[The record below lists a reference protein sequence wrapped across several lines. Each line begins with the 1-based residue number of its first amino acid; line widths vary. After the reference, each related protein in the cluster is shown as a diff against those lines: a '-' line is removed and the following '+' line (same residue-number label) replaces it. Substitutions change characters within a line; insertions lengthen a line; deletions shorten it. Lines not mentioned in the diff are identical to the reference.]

1 MSVIL
6 EELLCLKCL
15 DSFGMDIIHIN
26 GNLCCGRIKNTS
38 FKCNVAFWNG
48 SIISSCSNLHTFIC
62 IFIGFTFAAFFRHAI
77 SALRCSAN
85 NPVQFFSQNNGFK
98 NQFWITSWYEIN
110 FFMKNLVC
118 FEWDFPQ
125 VCWPFRVVS
134 FIMSDVQKM
143 LALKQMF

>member
-6 EELLCLKCL
+6 EELLWPKCL
-15 DSFGMDIIHIN
+15 DSFHMDNNIN
-26 GNLCCGRIKNTS
+26 ANLCYIPSWSIKNTS

-98 NQFWITSWYEIN
+98 NQFWIKSWYEIN
-110 FFMKNLVC
+110 FPMENLVC
-118 FEWDFPQ
+118 FEWYSPL
-125 VCWPFRVVS
+125 VCWPFCAVRCIIYCV
-134 FIMSDVQKM
+134 
-143 LALKQMF
+143 

>member
-6 EELLCLKCL
+6 EELLWPKYL
-15 DSFGMDIIHIN
+15 DSFHMDNNIN
-26 GNLCCGRIKNTS
+26 ANLCYIPSWRIKNTS

-98 NQFWITSWYEIN
+98 NQFWIKSWYKVSQ
-110 FFMKNLVC
+110 KNEAVAL
-118 FEWDFPQ
+118 
-125 VCWPFRVVS
+125 
-134 FIMSDVQKM
+134 
-143 LALKQMF
+143 LKQQATASFLLGHPVALAAFILGHYFD